1 MNIMKKFRLVF
12 KTSTIIFL
20 TNFRYPFNS
29 PINSPI
35 FLQKSEPFF
44 PPGHHLIFI
53 CHFILSIMT
62 DIEYAAIFQ
71 FFAENKQYP
80 PLSSVNFCGKSH

>member
-29 PINSPI
+29 PI

-44 PPGHHLIFI
+44 RLVII
-53 CHFILSIMT
+53 
-62 DIEYAAIFQ
+62 
-71 FFAENKQYP
+71 
-80 PLSSVNFCGKSH
+80 

>member
-12 KTSTIIFL
+12 KMSTIIFLTNFL

-29 PINSPI
+29 PFNSPI

-44 PPGHHLIFI
+44 RLVII
-53 CHFILSIMT
+53 
-62 DIEYAAIFQ
+62 
-71 FFAENKQYP
+71 
-80 PLSSVNFCGKSH
+80 

>member
-20 TNFRYPFNS
+20 TNFRYPLFADFFAKKRAFFSAWSAFN
-29 PINSPI
+29 
-35 FLQKSEPFF
+35 FLYVY
-44 PPGHHLIFI
+44 
-53 CHFILSIMT
+53 FILSIMT

-80 PLSSVNFCGKSH
+80 PLSIVNFCGKSH

>member
-1 MNIMKKFRLVF
+1 MNIMKKFRLFF

-44 PPGHHLIFI
+44 RLVII
-53 CHFILSIMT
+53 
-62 DIEYAAIFQ
+62 
-71 FFAENKQYP
+71 
-80 PLSSVNFCGKSH
+80 